1 MLYSGSCWAMAATS
15 CLADRWSIK
24 RAAAW
29 PSIQLS
35 VQNVLDCGNAGDC
48 QGGEWPCLRQADHDA
63 FTVEHA
69 MQAWQLR
76 LAGKLTDD

>member
-1 MLYSGSCWAMAATS
+1 MLCSGSCWAMAATS

-29 PSIQLS
+29 PSIELS

-48 QGGEWPCLRQADHDA
+48 QGGEQARAKPITAHSLPS
-63 FTVEHA
+63 TQRKHGK
-69 MQAWQLR
+69 R
-76 LAGKLTDD
+76 L

>member
-1 MLYSGSCWAMAATS
+1 MLCSGSCWAMAATS

-29 PSIQLS
+29 PSIELS

-48 QGGEWPCLRQADHDA
+48 QGGE
-63 FTVEHA
+63 HA
-69 MQAWQLR
+69 CAEPSTAHSLSSMQCKH
-76 LAGKLTDD
+76 GN